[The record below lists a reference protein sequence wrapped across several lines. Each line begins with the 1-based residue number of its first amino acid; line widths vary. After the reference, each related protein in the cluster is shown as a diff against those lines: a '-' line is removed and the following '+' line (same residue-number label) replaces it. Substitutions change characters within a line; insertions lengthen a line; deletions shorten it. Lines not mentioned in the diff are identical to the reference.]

1 MGCGQFKRL
10 WHIFVR
16 GKFGPCATRQI
27 FVRGQFAPGID
38 LAQPPKLRTARDEF
52 SIQAAV
58 EYLRARSVRTSRD
71 PANIRARSVRTW
83 KRFIWSSSTI
93 TKASNSPTPPFVVLS
108 SQRLHPSRDLP
119 GHDSVP
125 RLKDGLGKANHNADQ
140 ILKPCFLRIIRR
152 RSEAGEEQRP
162 VWASGIHWTEG
173 KETCIK
179 APHLVEGIMPS

>member
-1 MGCGQFKRL
+1 VGCGQFKRL

-58 EYLRARSVRTSRD
+58 AYLRARSVRTSRD

-93 TKASNSPTPPFVVLS
+93 TKASNSPTPPFVVLT
-108 SQRLHPSRDLP
+108 QRLHPSRDLP

-162 VWASGIHWTEG
+162 GIRNSLDRRQGDLYKGTR
-173 KETCIK
+173 
-179 APHLVEGIMPS
+179 EGIMPS

>member
-1 MGCGQFKRL
+1 M
-10 WHIFVR
+10 
-16 GKFGPCATRQI
+16 
-27 FVRGQFAPGID
+27 RGQFAPGID

-58 EYLRARSVRTSRD
+58 AYLRARSVRTSRD

-93 TKASNSPTPPFVVLS
+93 TEASNSPTPPFVVLS

-140 ILKPCFLRIIRR
+140 ILKPFFLRIIRR

-179 APHLVEGIMPS
+179 APQLVEGIMPS

>member
-1 MGCGQFKRL
+1 M
-10 WHIFVR
+10 
-16 GKFGPCATRQI
+16 
-27 FVRGQFAPGID
+27 RGQFAPGID

-58 EYLRARSVRTSRD
+58 AYLRARSVRTSRD

-93 TKASNSPTPPFVVLS
+93 TEASNSPTPPFVVLS

-125 RLKDGLGKANHNADQ
+125 RLKGGLGNANHNADQ
-140 ILKPCFLRIIRR
+140 ILKPCYHPPPFRGWRGTKAGLGIRNSLDR
-152 RSEAGEEQRP
+152 RQGDLYKGTTPR
-162 VWASGIHWTEG
+162 
-173 KETCIK
+173 
-179 APHLVEGIMPS
+179 

>member
-1 MGCGQFKRL
+1 M
-10 WHIFVR
+10 R
-16 GKFGPCATRQI
+16 GKFGPCATRKI
-27 FVRGQFAPGID
+27 LVRGQFAPGID

-58 EYLRARSVRTSRD
+58 AYLRARSVRTSRD

>member
-1 MGCGQFKRL
+1 M
-10 WHIFVR
+10 
-16 GKFGPCATRQI
+16 
-27 FVRGQFAPGID
+27 RGQFAPGID
-38 LAQPPKLRTARDEF
+38 LAQPPMLRTARDEF

-58 EYLRARSVRTSRD
+58 AYLRARSVRTSRD

-125 RLKDGLGKANHNADQ
+125 RLKDGLGKANHNTDQ

-162 VWASGIHWTEG
+162 GIRNSLDRRQGDLYKGTR
-173 KETCIK
+173 
-179 APHLVEGIMPS
+179 EGIMPS